1 MKAITVSVLPATD
14 TLPRRVK
21 AKAEG
26 VPAITRSVCEV
37 EGRDSLSL
45 DKVCEKLAHELC
57 TKYGWGKRLAGG
69 VLPDGRTHVFCF
81 VEDSDI
87 VKASRDALSNLVE
100 DENAD
105 GEDIAIAAVYL
116 LVALNTQDLGA

>member
-1 MKAITVSVLPATD
+1 MKSISVSILPATD

-26 VPAITRSVCEV
+26 VPAITRSVSEV

-45 DKVCEKLAHELC
+45 DKVCEKLALELC
-57 TKYGWGKRLAGG
+57 AKYGWGKRLAGG

-81 VEDSDI
+81 VEDKRK
-87 VKASRDALSNLVE
+87 VLHARDALSEAIENPVSTE
-100 DENAD
+100 DEVRAA
-105 GEDIAIAAVYL
+105 AIDL
-116 LVALNTQDLGA
+116 LLALNAQDVGA